1 MFQRFQSFL
10 PFLSVEY
17 TLWFVVAHPFSFPV
31 SCVCEK
37 FQGRCRLCFLFFF
50 NYYFYFI
57 LIFLFILLG
66 CINYIQGNFGVEVY
80 IVEKIH
86 PFFGVSRDY
95 KIASECTT
103 RRLSLLIFF

>member
-1 MFQRFQSFL
+1 MLNTHCGLWLLIPSVSLFLVCVKSFRAG
-10 PFLSVEY
+10 VG
-17 TLWFVVAHPFSFPV
+17 
-31 SCVCEK
+31 CV
-37 FQGRCRLCFLFFF
+37 FYFFF